1 MIQTWSR
8 ESTDT
13 PIVEPK
19 TQWFGSG
26 FGHSG
31 STSNRGA
38 TPGAPNSTAEVAA
51 AACGAALAAAPEAG
65 GVELLQAASNAPSEE
80 TSRSPARRVMVPP
93 IRQRLP

>member
-13 PIVEPK
+13 PIVDPK
-19 TQWFGSG
+19 IQWFGSG

-38 TPGAPNSTAEVAA
+38 TPGAPNWAAGAA
-51 AACGAALAAAPEAG
+51 AALAEALADALDAAPEPG
-65 GVELLQAASNAPSEE
+65 GVALLQAASNAPSEK
-80 TSRSPARRVMVPP
+80 TSRSPAR
-93 IRQRLP
+93 